1 MKALTLVVLISSI
14 ALGQVGP
21 DQLAKQKAEDAARL
35 LRLGKASSVWWLFIH
50 TPDPS
55 TRSYLIHELARA
67 NVNPSLI
74 IRRLDN
80 EKDVSAR
87 RALILSLGE
96 FTDEQLSITKRKPLV
111 TKLLK
116 WYQSDPD
123 PGIHASIDWLL
134 RYGLQGERARKL
146 DWQQSLALARI
157 DEQLTGTAPQKRN
170 WYVSKAGHTMV
181 IVRGPAGWF
190 RMGSPAPEI
199 GRIPA
204 SDSPDEPLQQVRIV
218 RSFAI
223 ASKEVTVAQF
233 RRFLEAKPDVK
244 SRHAYAGNPNRMSEV
259 MQQFSPDDA
268 GPQIA
273 VTWYEAA
280 MYCNWLSQQDGLPE
294 SEWVY
299 PKSFEEFKNGMQL
312 PKDYLHRIGYR
323 LPTEAEWEYA
333 ARAGSLTARF
343 YGNSDSLLKEYAWY
357 SANPPKHKND
367 APDPRDPRRTWP
379 VGQLKPNDLGLF
391 DVYGNVWEWTQ
402 DRVEQYHASE
412 VRDDVEDKVLSVS
425 DSEARA
431 RRGGGFP
438 YEAAMMRSA
447 ARGTKTAFPMLRR
460 DNVGFRVARTYR

>member
-1 MKALTLVVLISSI
+1 MKALTLLVLVSSI
-14 ALGQVGP
+14 TLTQVGP
-21 DQLAKQKAEDAARL
+21 RITRL
-35 LRLGKASSVWWLFIH
+35 
-50 TPDPS
+50 
-55 TRSYLIHELARA
+55 RSGS
-67 NVNPSLI
+67 NPCNPSVI
-74 IRRLDN
+74 VRRL
-80 EKDVSAR
+80 ETETDVSAR
-87 RALILSLGE
+87 RALILSLGK
-96 FTDEQLSITKRKPLV
+96 FTGEQLSITKRKPLIA
-111 TKLLK
+111 KLLR
-116 WYQSDPD
+116 WYRSDPD

-134 RYGLQGERARKL
+134 RYGRQGERPRAL
-146 DWQQSLALARI
+146 DWRQSLALARI
-157 DEQLTGTAPQKRN
+157 DEQLAGRAPKKRN

-181 IVRGPAGWF
+181 VLHGPVEF
-190 RMGSPAPEI
+190 RMGSPADEI
-199 GRIPA
+199 GRVPA
-204 SDSPDEPLQQVRIV
+204 SDSPDEPLQQVRIP

-233 RRFLEAKPDVK
+233 RRFLEANPDVK
-244 SRHAYAGNPNRMSEV
+244 NKHAYAGNPSRMSEV
-259 MQQFSPDDA
+259 MRQFSPDDA

-312 PKDYLHRIGYR
+312 PKHYLHRSGYR

-333 ARAGSLTARF
+333 ARAGSVTARF

-367 APDPRDPRRTWP
+367 PVDPRDPQRTWP
-379 VGQLKPNDLGLF
+379 VGQLKPNDFGLF

-402 DRVEQYHASE
+402 DRMQQYPESAI
-412 VRDDVEDKVLSVS
+412 RDDVEDTVLSVS